1 MKCVYFLTVSQS
13 GHGSIIKVFERTLCP
28 GRFLSMSKQ
37 LGIYQ
42 APEFS
47 DRSESV
53 AVNCEWK
60 KEGKEKG
67 VMKNNGEHTD
77 HPSND

>member
-1 MKCVYFLTVSQS
+1 
-13 GHGSIIKVFERTLCP
+13 
-28 GRFLSMSKQ
+28 MSKQ

-47 DRSESV
+47 DWSESV

-77 HPSND
+77 YPSND